1 MEEPV
6 VTSNDDLSQP
16 STIANRESVVHDK
29 NPTEPQSVD
38 EQHFAGDAEPT
49 VVTPMPRETSANV
62 EDLRETASTQRIKVR
77 EYFDPR
83 QVINDDPSLSGSR
96 RSAKLDVGPTIH
108 PMEPLPSE
116 STAQAPLPLNS
127 DNELTPE
134 RPISTRVSRNRQSF
148 ARVKIDQQDEL
159 HAPVKDE
166 EFPWLEKSDEEFP
179 AKNVLELKRRL
190 QSAASLQPGDIPAG
204 QSQSRDESSTR
215 RPEDDDDAPLQSNR
229 MRKRLRFRAIPNEA
243 GKSLVADSLAATKT
257 PSAEYVDINSE
268 SRQETTSEL
277 TDPSIVFK
285 PTASTGRSP
294 VYGQTSMVKWR
305 PLKLDTDLATTKAR
319 IEARTA
325 AMTTELREELRE
337 PAVIAAAAP
346 VDTITGSMFSLP
358 TIKLKYSS
366 EGKPQLSLEEV
377 EAKSSS
383 ATAVQR
389 PEVRG
394 SLWDNAT
401 APSIDGYSGSID
413 GYSAAGTDKSHQP
426 LAAPLP
432 PSGESVEQ
440 TSFDSPM
447 ELFHRRR
454 GHSTTTAASNQIDS
468 TDSLMPPI
476 DAIPTNGING
486 ESSRLTPRRSV
497 TGDEAAV
504 SMRAALSNGPI
515 ERLAVL
521 FGVRTSTAATILG
534 TIGVTFLVGGLWL
547 VRFVARSS
555 TK

>member
-1 MEEPV
+1 MQSSRQSSTKTGNPLPESSNEFLAHYANDLRQKKVVATTRVQQETLARRQPQRPNAGTETPDIPAISKRSLTAADSQINRKALLSRQLDFDNVEEADSVATSAAGRLPANPAQIPGGRKPEQVDDHFYDSLDEEIPAPTAVSESIPDSMEEPV

-229 MRKRLRFRAIPNEA
+229 SQATSIP
-243 GKSLVADSLAATKT
+243 
-257 PSAEYVDINSE
+257 
-268 SRQETTSEL
+268 
-277 TDPSIVFK
+277 
-285 PTASTGRSP
+285 
-294 VYGQTSMVKWR
+294 
-305 PLKLDTDLATTKAR
+305 
-319 IEARTA
+319 
-325 AMTTELREELRE
+325 
-337 PAVIAAAAP
+337 
-346 VDTITGSMFSLP
+346 
-358 TIKLKYSS
+358 
-366 EGKPQLSLEEV
+366 
-377 EAKSSS
+377 
-383 ATAVQR
+383 
-389 PEVRG
+389 
-394 SLWDNAT
+394 
-401 APSIDGYSGSID
+401 
-413 GYSAAGTDKSHQP
+413 
-426 LAAPLP
+426 
-432 PSGESVEQ
+432 
-440 TSFDSPM
+440 
-447 ELFHRRR
+447 
-454 GHSTTTAASNQIDS
+454 GHS
-468 TDSLMPPI
+468 
-476 DAIPTNGING
+476 
-486 ESSRLTPRRSV
+486 
-497 TGDEAAV
+497 
-504 SMRAALSNGPI
+504 
-515 ERLAVL
+515 
-521 FGVRTSTAATILG
+521 
-534 TIGVTFLVGGLWL
+534 
-547 VRFVARSS
+547 
-555 TK
+555 